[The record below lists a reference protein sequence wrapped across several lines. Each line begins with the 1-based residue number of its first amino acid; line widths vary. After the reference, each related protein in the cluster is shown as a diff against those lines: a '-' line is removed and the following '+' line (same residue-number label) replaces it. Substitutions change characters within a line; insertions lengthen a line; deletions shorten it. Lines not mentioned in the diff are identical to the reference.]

1 MIIVGVTGS
10 IGMGKTTVASMLRIL
25 CIPVFDSD
33 KNVKIILEKNHKV
46 IEKINNIWPETVH
59 NLECQKKI
67 NKLALSDII
76 FNDIKNKKKI
86 RKNNT
91 SNRSKGK
98 KSFSEKLW
106 GF

>member
-67 NKLALSDII
+67 RATAGAVKAS
-76 FNDIKNKKKI
+76 
-86 RKNNT
+86 
-91 SNRSKGK
+91 
-98 KSFSEKLW
+98 
-106 GF
+106 